1 MDYEIK
7 KKIDAFEIYVKTFF
21 TLALYKGINLGID
34 KLNQLNIQYST
45 KYFLVIGGGEAVN
58 YYQNNFRKNLQT
70 HDIDIRFT
78 TIPSNVH
85 VESEKVDPA
94 LVDNMKITVLTVIS
108 DFLNYFYNI
117 YRPRFDTRYGR
128 LVEDNAGKV
137 FQAINSNPLL
147 HIIKYS
153 YILEDVGGVIEG
165 SVVDLPAIT
174 QSFVERF
181 KYLIPNIVLD
191 KSLDDYGNNQENFKF
206 LSENGALLG
215 FPINIVIQDIDSGL
229 YYLNFGD
236 IINDTVRMVLWSY
249 TNLQENSS
257 NKYSRYLKKY
267 LSLLNT
273 ANDVLSDFDCA
284 TSDNYHIVK
293 CFTQK
298 SAPYDRYNKDYDEL
312 INSIDN
318 FYDKRI
324 ESLVDEYKI
333 VYNKLEEINHYL
345 DYEHIISYIEGS
357 GFSFMEYEESAIDSN
372 SSSGDN
378 SSNSGNDDN
387 SESDM
392 EDIQLEFD

>member
-34 KLNQLNIQYST
+34 KLNQLNIKYST

-78 TIPSNVH
+78 TIPSNVQ

-94 LVDNMKITVLTVIS
+94 LVDYMKITVLTVIS